1 MATVSRTL
9 GERARTIF
17 SDLGYDVA
25 GDGRTFRAERKW
37 RTVSVTAMPEPER
50 PPDSGD
56 LRCFVTWAE
65 HLTALERRL
74 EAAAPDYEWA
84 LVGVDGDDYVVQ
96 RCPTSLSGRP
106 LR

>member
-9 GERARTIF
+9 GQRARTIF
-17 SDLGYDVA
+17 SDLGYDVS

-37 RTVSVTAMPEPER
+37 RTVRVTPMPEPER

-56 LRCFVTWAE
+56 LRCFVTWAD
-65 HLTALERRL
+65 HLAAVERRL

-84 LVGVDGDDYVVQ
+84 LVGVDGDDYVVRQ
-96 RCPTSLSGRP
+96 CPSGGAGRP